1 MMEENNKS
9 NETSKPLQDI
19 KQEPKKAKEPKK
31 STTDKSKKSLKTK
44 FDEVMAEFNK
54 IIWPSKEQLTK
65 QTITVIIVSI
75 MFGILI
81 SFFDYGYSVIFGLL
95 N

>member
-19 KQEPKKAKEPKK
+19 KKETKKEPKK

-44 FDEVMAEFNK
+44 FDEVMAEFKK

-65 QTITVIIVSI
+65 QTITVIVVSI
-75 MFGILI
+75 MFGIII
-81 SFFDYGYSVIFGLL
+81 SLFDYGYSVIFGLL